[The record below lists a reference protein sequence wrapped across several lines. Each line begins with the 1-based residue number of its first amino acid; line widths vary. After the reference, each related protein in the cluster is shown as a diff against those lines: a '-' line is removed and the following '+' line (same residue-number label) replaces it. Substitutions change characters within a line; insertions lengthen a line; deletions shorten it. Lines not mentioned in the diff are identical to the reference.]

1 MATISRQQQQ
11 LNQLTQRIKQLS
23 ELSKQV
29 NSSHTT
35 TINYKLR
42 DRALFYPGLFIGH
55 SHDILQYVAELE
67 KSMTRLQHYFDKSF
81 NKSFDKRFDK
91 QAANTKQLSS
101 SPTNTL
107 SIEDVLL
114 EKVAHQ
120 FRAINGVLQQCHFR
134 RGEVKDEPK
143 DYDVIAKKLLQKSH
157 YLYQKLAQQIEY
169 ERRLQTMIDQ
179 QTDPLQLQQTKQR
192 LQRCQ
197 TATTKV
203 RLQLQRYEQKKDL
216 G

>member
-1 MATISRQQQQ
+1 MATITHQQQQ
-11 LNQLTQRIKQLS
+11 LAQLTQRIKQLS
-23 ELSKQV
+23 ELGKQV

-42 DRALFYPGLFIGH
+42 DRALFYPGLFIGN
-55 SHDILQYVAELE
+55 SHDIQQYIAELE
-67 KSMTRLQHYFDKSF
+67 KSMTRLQHYFDK
-81 NKSFDKRFDK
+81 RFDK
-91 QAANTKQLSS
+91 QAINTKQSSS
-101 SPTNTL
+101 SPESTL

-134 RGEVKDEPK
+134 RGEVKNEQK
-143 DYDVIAKKLLQKSH
+143 NYDVIAKKLLQKSH

-169 ERRLQTMIDQ
+169 ERRLQAIIDQ

-197 TATTKV
+197 AATAKV
-203 RLQLQRYEQKKDL
+203 RQQLQRYEQKKDL
-216 G
+216 F